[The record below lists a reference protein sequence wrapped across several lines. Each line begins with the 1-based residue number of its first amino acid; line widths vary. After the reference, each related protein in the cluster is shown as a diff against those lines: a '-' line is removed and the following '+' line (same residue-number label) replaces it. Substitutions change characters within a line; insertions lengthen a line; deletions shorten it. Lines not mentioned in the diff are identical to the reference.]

1 VLEEMQESIN
11 SPYDVIVVGLGPA
24 AVTAGLYS
32 LRNNLKTL
40 MIGET
45 FGGATLV
52 SGEIE
57 NWPGTVN
64 TNGFEL
70 AEKFEEQIMRYCQD
84 GACLKRSLVQKIEK
98 KGNPFNVVDKEGNEY
113 LAKTVIYSTGS
124 ESRKLNIPG
133 ESEYRNKGV
142 TYCATCDG
150 PLYKGKDVA
159 IIGGGNSAM
168 KAALM
173 MKNIAKSLVVV
184 SINPKLSGEQIS
196 IAQVEKTAAEGKLRL
211 IVSGKTKELGGNGK
225 FVDKIFVEHTDTGK
239 TEEIAVQGVFV
250 EIGLIPITNPVKE
263 LGLEFN
269 QIGEI
274 VTDREMVTNIPGFFA
289 AGDVSDVRDKQIIV
303 AAGTGCVAALS
314 AADYLSKI

>member
-1 VLEEMQESIN
+1 MQDSTN
-11 SPYDVIVVGLGPA
+11 SVFDIVVVGLGPA
-24 AVTAGLYS
+24 ASTAGLYS

-70 AEKFEEQIMRYCQD
+70 AEKFEQQISHYD
-84 GACLKRSLVQKIEK
+84 PNGASIKRSLVQKISK
-98 KGNPFNVVDKEGNEY
+98 KDNLFSVLDKDGTEY
-113 LAKTVIYSTGS
+113 LTKTVIYATGS

-133 ESEYRNKGV
+133 EAEYRNKGV

-150 PLYKGKDVA
+150 PLYRGKDVV

-173 MKNIAKSLVVV
+173 MKQIAKSLTVV
-184 SINPKLSGEQIS
+184 SINPKFTGEQIS
-196 IAQVEKTAAEGKLRL
+196 IKQLEKASAEGKMRL
-211 IVSGKTKELGGNGK
+211 IVNGKTAEIRGNGK
-225 FVDKIFVEHTDTGK
+225 FVDKIVVEHTDTGEK
-239 TEEIAVQGVFV
+239 EEIAVQGVFV
-250 EIGLIPITNPVKE
+250 EIGLIPITGPVKE

-269 QIGEI
+269 RIGEI
-274 VTDREMVTNIPGFFA
+274 VADREMKTNIPGFFV
-289 AGDVSDVRDKQIIV
+289 AGDVSDLRDKQIIV
-303 AAGTGCVAALS
+303 ASGSGCTAALS
-314 AADYLSKI
+314 AAEYVQNLE